1 MGLSAQPTPSRVQFQ
16 RRKEN
21 KIACFCKVKERTIAN
36 AGTKWKSRLRTHLE
50 TVDHPCAGEQMLNS
64 QVSKQFT
71 CSEEDQHVRSL
82 ANTVWLA
89 TLALCVGCGSHSD
102 RSQGGQTNTP
112 PSSAP
117 QVVVVSSDNIYTFL
131 EDANTGTLT
140 TASDSPLTLPPGFT
154 KQCATA
160 PNNNFLLVTRNDN
173 TLNSYSVDGQTGSVR
188 LASAVSTGGFPIAT
202 AQVGGTLIYVATAD
216 SQNQIEVN
224 QIGAFRLDASSGSLQ
239 SLGIAQ
245 KNTIWEAVTVHPNG
259 KFVYAADNF
268 GRVLADSIDP
278 NTATLTEIPE
288 NAPTTYTSGNQVFAF
303 TPDGNYLLATGL
315 VVSPPLPTTPAMFAF
330 QVGTN
335 NGTLTPVAG
344 SPFISPPIPSI
355 FVIHLNGRFAYGIT
369 GETALTSFTL
379 DSTLALHAI
388 DTVSV
393 AASPIALA
401 FDRSG
406 SFLYVLSS
414 ASSGSGTDALATYQF
429 DSTTGKLRP
438 VGTPYA
444 VPITPAC
451 VLTR

>member
-160 PNNNFLLVTRNDN
+160 PNNN
-173 TLNSYSVDGQTGSVR
+173 
-188 LASAVSTGGFPIAT
+188 
-202 AQVGGTLIYVATAD
+202 
-216 SQNQIEVN
+216 
-224 QIGAFRLDASSGSLQ
+224 
-239 SLGIAQ
+239 
-245 KNTIWEAVTVHPNG
+245 
-259 KFVYAADNF
+259 
-268 GRVLADSIDP
+268 
-278 NTATLTEIPE
+278 
-288 NAPTTYTSGNQVFAF
+288 
-303 TPDGNYLLATGL
+303 
-315 VVSPPLPTTPAMFAF
+315 
-330 QVGTN
+330 
-335 NGTLTPVAG
+335 
-344 SPFISPPIPSI
+344 
-355 FVIHLNGRFAYGIT
+355 
-369 GETALTSFTL
+369 
-379 DSTLALHAI
+379 
-388 DTVSV
+388 
-393 AASPIALA
+393 
-401 FDRSG
+401 
-406 SFLYVLSS
+406 
-414 ASSGSGTDALATYQF
+414 
-429 DSTTGKLRP
+429 
-438 VGTPYA
+438 
-444 VPITPAC
+444 
-451 VLTR
+451 